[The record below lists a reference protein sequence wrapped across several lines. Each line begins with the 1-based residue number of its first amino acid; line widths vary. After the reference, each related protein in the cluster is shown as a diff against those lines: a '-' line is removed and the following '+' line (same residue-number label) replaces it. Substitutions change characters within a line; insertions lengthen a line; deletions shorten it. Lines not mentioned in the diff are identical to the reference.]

1 MSSTPRYE
9 IVLSVYWC
17 LMAAI
22 FPCVDS
28 IPTRGLSLC
37 PLVCLPRLHV
47 NDSLRI
53 PIRINFQIFKVASK
67 TPSHV
72 QIVQLFCKTGYF
84 LALNVSSERN
94 RVLGTVNQSS
104 ENTFFECQSFGT
116 SIVRL
121 RNLVTGRFLAINSKG
136 RVVTQAK
143 TSDDSIFKTTHEE
156 NHFHTFTSHKYFK
169 QERHDLFLGIKKNGR
184 CKPPKLTF
192 AGQMSVQFMIL
203 LQHNNTEEKMK
214 LLSRDKQLF
223 KRGKW
228 DTMLNCI
235 RNRETKWHDFES
247 TAWLMVLW
255 WNREMVT
262 N

>member
-1 MSSTPRYE
+1 
-9 IVLSVYWC
+9 
-17 LMAAI
+17 MAAI

-28 IPTRGLSLC
+28 IPTRGLSFC
-37 PLVCLPRLHV
+37 PLVCRPRLHV
-47 NDSLRI
+47 NESLRI

-84 LALNVSSERN
+84 LALNVSAERN

-121 RNLVTGRFLAINSKG
+121 RNLVTGRFLAINSNG

-143 TSDDSIFKTTHEE
+143 SSEDSIFKTTHEE

-192 AGQMSVQFMIL
+192 PGQMSVQFMIL

-223 KRGKW
+223 KRGK
-228 DTMLNCI
+228 
-235 RNRETKWHDFES
+235 
-247 TAWLMVLW
+247 
-255 WNREMVT
+255 
-262 N
+262 

>member
-1 MSSTPRYE
+1 MLKRGMSQIVIITALLCKYFRLKHTRLTAVFVAFVLWTEVMRWFDFLLQYE

-104 ENTFFECQSFGT
+104 EN
-116 SIVRL
+116 
-121 RNLVTGRFLAINSKG
+121 SK
-136 RVVTQAK
+136 
-143 TSDDSIFKTTHEE
+143 
-156 NHFHTFTSHKYFK
+156 
-169 QERHDLFLGIKKNGR
+169 
-184 CKPPKLTF
+184 
-192 AGQMSVQFMIL
+192 
-203 LQHNNTEEKMK
+203 
-214 LLSRDKQLF
+214 
-223 KRGKW
+223 
-228 DTMLNCI
+228 
-235 RNRETKWHDFES
+235 
-247 TAWLMVLW
+247 
-255 WNREMVT
+255 
-262 N
+262 